1 MWLVNV
7 PGPERENC
15 HRLHGIAKCVTLA
28 PLAGLWMS
36 LELDTQKALSHE
48 PSVSPGSGGGHVL
61 HTQQSQQLVLLP
73 GTQAG
78 GCDLM
83 PPSLQE

>member
-1 MWLVNV
+1 MGLVNV
-7 PGPERENC
+7 PGPERENR
-15 HRLHGIAKCVTLA
+15 HRLHGVAKCVTLA
-28 PLAGLWMS
+28 PLAGCRWS
-36 LELDTQKALSHE
+36 WTHKALSHE

-61 HTQQSQQLVLLP
+61 HIQQSQQLVLLP

-78 GCDLM
+78 GRDLM